1 LFPLLKGWFL
11 FDIEC
16 VCGCLDVRGA
26 RVECLLASLAPQ
38 IAPLGALVK
47 GNESRIKS
55 ESREEQDTWRVW
67 TRRVMLRREQ
77 KMKKH
82 GNDKLTDKRKLR
94 RSKTDLPKYSESHF
108 DVVNLNRVLI
118 FTSEKGTY

>member
-1 LFPLLKGWFL
+1 
-11 FDIEC
+11 
-16 VCGCLDVRGA
+16 
-26 RVECLLASLAPQ
+26 
-38 IAPLGALVK
+38 VK

-94 RSKTDLPKYSESHF
+94 RSKTDLSKYSETHI
-108 DVVNLNRVLI
+108 DVVKLNRALI
-118 FTSEKGTY
+118 FTSEKETY